1 MQLKNVSRM
10 AVAALIA
17 LAAATANAQIGT
29 AFNYQGQLLN
39 AGQPVD
45 GLIDVR
51 FTLFDQSTGGNLIA
65 GTVETSNVPAS
76 GGLFAANVDFGFD
89 PYTSDRALFLQ
100 IEVRSPAD
108 SGSFVAL
115 DARQP
120 LTAAPFS
127 LATRGIN
134 VTGSNQVGIG
144 TSSPRS
150 LLHVFGTGDFTDG
163 PVPYGIFETFS
174 FQDDFNRFGP
184 QVRLKHGGPGG
195 QDWVMVSA
203 GAGNG
208 TAGSFYLLRSG
219 SSNIPL
225 AISPTDNVGI
235 GGTNPQA
242 KLEVSDGTGSDANRW
257 GTLQISRPDTMPGS
271 HISFLRTGDDV
282 MGLGY
287 RAQGTNIFGFGTGD
301 TGTNF
306 TPNRLAINNDNGH
319 VGIGTTTPQSFLD
332 VRRPVQIGTAPVAIF
347 GVDDCGAPC
356 GEENYYENIRL
367 VNNNQFGQ
375 TGMGFLTQSNAPVGS
390 TPDVWTG
397 TGFKID
403 SGDQSNDFIIATKTN
418 PTTLTNRVRVNGDNG
433 NVGIGTDTP
442 QARLHNVGITRTD
455 GELQFGAQTWTG
467 TTGTNAK
474 FYRFPGNPT
483 TGSNLYL
490 DLSSQDVSAFI
501 LQRNGQDRIWLQSD
515 GSALK
520 IGGGAWGVLSDQRT
534 KNDIQTLTGTLDRLL
549 QLKGHAYTYKSE
561 FVEAGRALP
570 GVQIGLVA
578 QEVETIFPDWVS
590 TGADGLKV
598 VTERSTTALM
608 VEALRDLRTEKDD
621 QIEVLKARLEKLE
634 ALLATQ
640 TGQVG
645 K

>member
-17 LAAATANAQIGT
+17 LAAATANAQVGT

-51 FTLFDQSTGGNLIA
+51 FTLFDDMTGGSPLA
-65 GTVETSNVPAS
+65 STVTVSDVEAAK
-76 GGLFAANVDFGFD
+76 GLFAANVDFGVD
-89 PYTSDRALFLQ
+89 PYTSDRAMFLQ
-100 IEVRSPAD
+100 IEVSSPAG
-108 SGSFVAL
+108 SGMFVPL
-115 DARQP
+115 STRQP
-120 LTAAPFS
+120 FKAAPFS

-134 VTGSNQVGIG
+134 VSSQNQVGIG
-144 TSSPRS
+144 TASPRS
-150 LLHVFGTGDFTDG
+150 LLHVFGTGDFTEG
-163 PVPYGIFETFS
+163 SVPYGIFETFP

-203 GAGNG
+203 GEGNG

-219 SSNIPL
+219 SATIPL
-225 AISPTDNVGI
+225 TITPTD
-235 GGTNPQA
+235 
-242 KLEVSDGTGSDANRW
+242 
-257 GTLQISRPDTMPGS
+257 M
-271 HISFLRTGDDV
+271 
-282 MGLGY
+282 
-287 RAQGTNIFGFGTGD
+287 
-301 TGTNF
+301 
-306 TPNRLAINNDNGH
+306 
-319 VGIGTTTPQSFLD
+319 VGIGTTTPQSILD

-356 GEENYYENIRL
+356 AEENYYENIRL
-367 VNNNQFGQ
+367 VNNSLFGQ
-375 TGMGFLTQSNAPVGS
+375 TGMGFLTQNNAPVGS
-390 TPDVWTG
+390 TPDVWLG
-397 TGFKID
+397 TGFEVD
-403 SGDQSNDFIIATKTN
+403 AGDQSNDFIIATRTN
-418 PTTLTNRVRVNGDNG
+418 PTTLTNRLRVNGDNG

-455 GELQFGAQTWTG
+455 GELQFGAQTWNG

-483 TGSNLYL
+483 TGSNVYL
-490 DLSSQDVSAFI
+490 DLSSQNGSGFI
-501 LQRNGQDRIWLQSD
+501 IQRNGQDRIALNND
-515 GSALK
+515 GTALK

-561 FVEAGRALP
+561 FIETGRALP

-590 TGADGLKV
+590 TGPDGLKV

-634 ALLATQ
+634 ALLAAQ
-640 TGQVG
+640 TVQVG

>member
-1 MQLKNVSRM
+1 M

-17 LAAATANAQIGT
+17 LAAATANAQVGT

-51 FTLFDQSTGGNLIA
+51 FTLFGQLTGGSPVA
-65 GTVETSNVPAS
+65 AAVTTSNVQAS
-76 GGLFAANVDFGFD
+76 QGLFATNVDFGVN
-89 PYTSDRALFLQ
+89 PYTSNQAMFLL
-100 IEVRSPAD
+100 IEVRSPAG
-108 SGSFVAL
+108 SGSFVPL
-115 DARQP
+115 STRQP
-120 LTAAPFS
+120 LTPAPFS
-127 LATRGIN
+127 LATRGLN
-134 VTGSNQVGIG
+134 VDASGNLSLTRDSNRVISVATEPVGIPGGSNGKSLTVAAGSAASGFFASLGGNLVLQAG
-144 TSSPRS
+144 SSFNTTQPNVPGGDTVIRS
-150 LLHVFGTGDFTDG
+150 GANLLSATDG
-163 PVPYGIFETFS
+163 RNGGSVILQTGAQNSTF
-174 FQDDFNRFGP
+174 
-184 QVRLKHGGPGG
+184 VERLRITP
-195 QDWVMVSA
+195 S
-203 GAGNG
+203 GNVGVG
-208 TAGSFYLLRSG
+208 TA
-219 SSNIPL
+219 
-225 AISPTDNVGI
+225 APT
-235 GGTNPQA
+235 A
-242 KLEVSDGTGSDANRW
+242 L
-257 GTLQISRPDTMPGS
+257 
-271 HISFLRTGDDV
+271 
-282 MGLGY
+282 
-287 RAQGTNIFGFGTGD
+287 
-301 TGTNF
+301 
-306 TPNRLAINNDNGH
+306 
-319 VGIGTTTPQSFLD
+319 LD
-332 VRRPVQIGTAPVAIF
+332 VSRATFATSNNPIAVFQTRH
-347 GVDDCGAPC
+347 CGAPC
-356 GEENYYENIRL
+356 GEENYTEVVRL
-367 VNNNQFGQ
+367 VNNSNFAQS
-375 TGMGFLTQSNAPVGS
+375 GMGFMVEFNPTINSE
-390 TPDVWTG
+390 PDVWIG
-397 TGFKID
+397 TGFEVD
-403 SGDQSNDFIIATKTN
+403 AGDQSNDFIIATKTN
-418 PTTLTNRVRVNGDNG
+418 PTTLTNRLRVNGDNG
-433 NVGIGTDTP
+433 NVGIGTDAP
-442 QARLHNVGITRTD
+442 QARLHNIGITRTD

-490 DLSSQDVSAFI
+490 DLSSQDGSSFI
-501 LQRNGQDRIWLQSD
+501 IQRNGQDRIMLNND

-621 QIEVLKARLEKLE
+621 QIEMLKARLEKLE
-634 ALLATQ
+634 SLLAAQ